1 MDPVVY
7 QRKLRHRPHVSR
19 YFCIRNFFF
28 PDSKIS
34 MSTSIR
40 HDHPTRIRIHPYSTQ
55 DSSGNIGKRACVEV
69 AILNTVFTV
78 KVGGGGGD
86 LASKRFRIHSVFK
99 HFHSGKRI
107 KKNYRFVCRTHQIRV
122 DQAQATSRYH
132 KVFIYSRLTVQVE
145 IITHF
150 SKVVLGLNLNL
161 KDHVRISNK

>member
-78 KVGGGGGD
+78 KVGGGGGGIQRPND
-86 LASKRFRIHSVFK
+86 SGFIAYSNISTLESGLKKITDSYAGLTRYVWTRPRQRLALTKSSFI
-99 HFHSGKRI
+99 
-107 KKNYRFVCRTHQIRV
+107 V
-122 DQAQATSRYH
+122 D
-132 KVFIYSRLTVQVE
+132 
-145 IITHF
+145 
-150 SKVVLGLNLNL
+150 
-161 KDHVRISNK
+161 